1 MQARYYD
8 PVIGRFYS
16 NDPVGFIGHAKIGK
30 AVHGFNRY
38 TYANNNPYR
47 YTDPTGKVGMETVRF
62 DRISGEQAIQVQKQI
77 GEGVVEATGI
87 PDAIDS
93 VKSALSGDLK
103 GAVTS
108 AVMAV
113 VKPAKGLKVLNKK
126 QLKKMGID
134 AEAFKADEVGSKQGA
149 KFNMAADGDGNVSLV
164 PVKKG
169 AGDPVPTNIKLDEVA
184 EHYPLEKKG

>member
-1 MQARYYD
+1 MGYEDQMNLYAY
-8 PVIGRFYS
+8 VG
-16 NDPVGFIGHAKIGK
+16 NDPVNMI
-30 AVHGFNRY
+30 
-38 TYANNNPYR
+38 
-47 YTDPTGKVGMETVRF
+47 DPTGKVGMETVRF
-62 DRISGEQAIQVQKQI
+62 DRVSGEQAIKLQEQI
-77 GEGVVEATGI
+77 GEGVIDATGI
-87 PDAIDS
+87 PDAVDS

-108 AVMAV
+108 AAMAV

-169 AGDPVPTNIKLDEVA
+169 TGDPVPTNIKVDEVA
-184 EHYPLEKKG
+184 KHYPLEKKG